1 MKRLANLYLA
11 ELQPSRERLTLNLL
25 AAVSGGLIVLI
36 LVLALVGNY
45 LVAQQEAEAKQASR
59 QLNDLQQ
66 QLENRQ
72 QQLTVALKDTGLENE
87 ISQVEQQVAQQQ
99 RLLQQ
104 MLQLI
109 SLTESS
115 FASLMRDVARVD
127 NEELWLQ
134 RIIIDNGQLTL
145 QGRTLEASALP
156 SWLASFAA
164 YDTLSGRQFAVFE
177 LRDEAEGAL
186 EFTVGSE
193 GYRDAPAAGGRP

>member
-25 AAVSGGLIVLI
+25 AAVCGGLILLLV
-36 LVLALVGNY
+36 VLALSGNY
-45 LVAQQEAEAKQASR
+45 LVAQQEAQARQASR
-59 QLNDLQQ
+59 QMNELQQ
-66 QLENRQ
+66 QLENRT
-72 QQLTVALKDTGLENE
+72 QQLAVALKDPALENK
-87 ISQVEQQVAQQQ
+87 ISRLEQQVAQQQ

-145 QGRTLEASALP
+145 QGRTLEAGALP

-164 YDTLSGRQFAVFE
+164 YDTLRGRQFAVFE
-177 LRDEAEGAL
+177 LRDEAAGAL
-186 EFTVGSE
+186 EFTVGSA
-193 GYRDAPAAGGRP
+193 GYREAPAAGGQP